1 MLTNIDLANI
11 AKQMKINLIAVV
23 SKDELK
29 NVAPKQGGYII
40 NMQDSTDGSGTHW
53 SAMCVYED
61 DSSYKCLYFDSYGF
75 PAATEIEDFCKRIS
89 PYRIAYNTK
98 QIQKTFTTDCG
109 WYTLSWLFNMQYKRK
124 YDDMIKDYE
133 RYIGMFT
140 KNLTED
146 LIILKKSQ
154 MKIEFKIFICVK
166 IMNIKILIFNFIN
179 YLIFL

>member
-1 MLTNIDLANI
+1 MLTNIDLDNI

-40 NMQDSTDGSGTHW
+40 NMENSTSGNGTHW
-53 SAMCVYED
+53 IGLSVYED
-61 DSSYKCLYFDSYGF
+61 DSSYKCLYFDSYGMR
-75 PAATEIEDFCKRIS
+75 PPVEIEDFCKRIS

-109 WYTLSWLFNMQYKRK
+109 FYCLSFIYNMQYKRK
-124 YDDMIKDYE
+124 FDDMIKDYE

-140 KNLTED
+140 KNLTDD
-146 LIILKKSQ
+146 LKILKKSFIPFKVNFYT
-154 MKIEFKIFICVK
+154 KIVSK
-166 IMNIKILIFNFIN
+166 
-179 YLIFL
+179 